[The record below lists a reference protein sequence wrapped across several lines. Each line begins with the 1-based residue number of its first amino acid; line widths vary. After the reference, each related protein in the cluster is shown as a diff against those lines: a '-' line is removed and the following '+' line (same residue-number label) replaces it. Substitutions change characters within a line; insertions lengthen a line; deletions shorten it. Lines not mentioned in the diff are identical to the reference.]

1 MATANVP
8 QVPVLVVVDAESPVG
23 LHGGEAVVTGLQ
35 GVNPDAT
42 WVHAAEQQLSVGA
55 TKHQH
60 DRSAGQVKVTQVKF
74 QF

>member
-8 QVPVLVVVDAESPVG
+8 QVPILVVVDAESPVG

-42 WVHAAEQQLSVGA
+42 
-55 TKHQH
+55 
-60 DRSAGQVKVTQVKF
+60 
-74 QF
+74 